1 MPANVI
7 MPALELAQE
16 TGKLLRWIKAPG
28 DMVRK
33 GEPIAEI
40 ETDKVTVE
48 LEAPASGILQDV
60 TAQEGDVVPV
70 GHTIAIIADSASP
83 TLSPQGGR
91 SGTLAPQGSGA
102 VPTLS
107 PQGSG
112 AVPTLSP
119 QGRGQGEGPTSDRI
133 KASPL
138 ARKVAEAHNVDLAH
152 VRTASGKIEKADVL
166 AYVESRRTV
175 ATAGNGGP
183 GTIVAASPKARRFAA
198 ERGIDLRALKGS
210 GPEGAVLAMDVPAA
224 AEPTGTGPLT
234 SAPPTSGP
242 LTSAPPTSGPLTSA
256 PLTSALLTLP
266 SPQRGEGVAAGE
278 GGGIPRRGV
287 EDAASQE
294 KVGTVWRVMAERMAA
309 SWTSAP
315 HFFLVREVAVAR
327 LGAWLDKARAQTGV
341 RITYTDL
348 LIKLVA
354 AAIVQHPRVAV
365 SWRDGV
371 IERHPDVNVGLA
383 VALEDGLVVP
393 VIHRAD
399 TLGLKEIAARRED
412 LVARAQ
418 AGKLRPAD
426 IQGGVF
432 TISNLGMYG
441 VDAFSAI
448 VNPPQAAILAVGRI
462 TDRVIPVDG
471 KPAVQPTMVLTLSC
485 DHRALDGA
493 RGARF
498 LGALA
503 DLIEEPLTLLV

>member
-107 PQGSG
+107 PQG
-112 AVPTLSP
+112 
-119 QGRGQGEGPTSDRI
+119 RGQGEGPTSDRI

-175 ATAGNGGP
+175 ATAGNGGL

-224 AEPTGTGPLT
+224 AEPTGT
-234 SAPPTSGP
+234 
-242 LTSAPPTSGPLTSA
+242 APPTSGPLTSA
-256 PLTSALLTLP
+256 PLTSKPLTLP